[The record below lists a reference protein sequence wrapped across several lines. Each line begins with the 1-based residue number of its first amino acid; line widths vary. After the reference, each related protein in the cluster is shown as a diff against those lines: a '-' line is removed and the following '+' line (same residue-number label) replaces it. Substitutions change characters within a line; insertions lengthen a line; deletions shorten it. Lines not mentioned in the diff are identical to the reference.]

1 MNPLQRA
8 WRSVIYRFARCILV
22 GPHMA
27 LSEELSIVKT
37 AQNRSELHFCV
48 KLHTRKPHFANIS
61 LICAIYYAT

>member
-1 MNPLQRA
+1 
-8 WRSVIYRFARCILV
+8 
-22 GPHMA
+22 MA